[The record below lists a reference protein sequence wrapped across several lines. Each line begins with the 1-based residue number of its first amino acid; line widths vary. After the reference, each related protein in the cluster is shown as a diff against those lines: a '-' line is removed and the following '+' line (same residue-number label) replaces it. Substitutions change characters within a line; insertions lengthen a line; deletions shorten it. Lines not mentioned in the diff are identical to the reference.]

1 MCARRKA
8 GLLCHTQWR
17 TESRLAA
24 APGQRRSLALIPLQR
39 AEEMRLFHSR
49 HAFEDGPQPRHRP
62 RVVDKVVLHL
72 KDGSVR
78 TGGQLL
84 QTLLLVH
91 RARNSQ
97 IKESNSSQDLG
108 MFHGI
113 VSLGYETGIVDLF
126 QL

>member
-1 MCARRKA
+1 
-8 GLLCHTQWR
+8 
-17 TESRLAA
+17 
-24 APGQRRSLALIPLQR
+24 
-39 AEEMRLFHSR
+39 MRLFHSR